1 MERSTRI
8 QAKLIDD
15 LLDVS
20 RIVSGRMHI
29 DFRPVGLATPVR
41 AALDTIAPTAEAKG
55 VRLESAIDGTALPVA
70 GDPDRLQQI
79 AWNLLS
85 NAVKFTPAGGS
96 VHLRLG
102 AVSGR
107 AVLVVR
113 DTGRGIAPDFLPFIF
128 ERFRQADAAAT
139 RAQSGLGLGLA
150 IVRHLVELH
159 GGTVEVESAG
169 EGQGAAFRI
178 ELPLMAEEGAAV
190 HEEAS

>member
-1 MERSTRI
+1 
-8 QAKLIDD
+8 
-15 LLDVS
+15 
-20 RIVSGRMHI
+20 
-29 DFRPVGLATPVR
+29 VR
-41 AALDTIAPTAEAKG
+41 AALDTIVPTAEAKG
-55 VRLESAIDGTALPVA
+55 VRLETAIEGAALPVA

-85 NAVKFTPAGGS
+85 NAVKFTPAGGNVCMS
-96 VHLRLG
+96 LG
-102 AVSGR
+102 AANGR
-107 AVLVVR
+107 AVLIVR

-169 EGQGAAFRI
+169 EGHGATFRV
-178 ELPLMAEEGAAV
+178 ELPLMAEEGAAI

>member
-1 MERSTRI
+1 M
-8 QAKLIDD
+8 Q
-15 LLDVS
+15 
-20 RIVSGRMHI
+20 I
-29 DFRPVGLATPVR
+29 DFRPVNLATPVR
-41 AALDTIAPTAEAKG
+41 AALDTITPTAEAKG
-55 VRLESAIDGTALPVA
+55 VRLETAIDGAGLPVA

-96 VHLRLG
+96 VRMSLG
-102 AVSGR
+102 AADGR
-107 AVLVVR
+107 AVLVIH
-113 DTGRGIAPDFLPFIF
+113 DTGRGIAPDFLPHIF

-169 EGQGAAFRI
+169 EGHGATFRV
-178 ELPLMAEEGAAV
+178 ELPLMAEEGATV